1 MSLFDVEY
9 NLKVY
14 AKNIAAEAKEQG
26 KLEGEIISMVKMCKE
41 FNVSFSDTINRV
53 SDEFGLTEEEAET
66 KVKEIW

>member
-14 AKNIAAEAKEQG
+14 GENIAKEAKEEGRKQG
-26 KLEGEIISMVKMCKE
+26 GIISMVKMCKE

-53 SDEFGLTEEEAET
+53 SVEFGLTEEEAET